1 MGQVLNKERIIEVQY
16 AHEMNHSFI
25 DYAMSV
31 IGNRALPDVRDG
43 LKPVHRRILFAMDE
57 IGLTP
62 DKPYRKSAKVVGEV
76 ISKYHPHGDSSIYE
90 AMVGMV
96 QAFGMSNTLIDGHG
110 NFGSIDG
117 DPAAAMRYTEARL
130 QSIALEMLGDLG
142 YDVVDMEDNFD
153 GYHEEPT
160 VLPTKFPNLL
170 VNGVSGI
177 AVGMATNIPPHN
189 LVESI
194 NAAIEYI
201 NDPNVT
207 VKKLMKHVKAPDFP
221 TGGII
226 TNKGEMEEI
235 YETGRGSVRIR
246 AKIEEES
253 ISQGRTNIVITEI
266 PFTFAGGKTRLIQK
280 IIELVK
286 ERKMDELSD
295 VRDESDKDG
304 IRIVLEVKRGVDIKN
319 FKNKLYKKTPLE
331 DSFSVNTVALVNG
344 EPITLSLREI
354 IKHFVEFQRE
364 ITVRKY
370 KHLLR
375 KARDRHEVLEG
386 LIKAIDVIDTII
398 EVLRGSRDVE
408 MVRNCLKTGKTDGIR
423 FKTKKTEKDATKL
436 NFTERQVDAILGM
449 RLERLIQLEVH
460 KVRKELNDVLK
471 NMDLYESIVTKEDVL
486 LSTIKAYLTEIKKKH
501 GVKRKTEIEEIESA
515 QYVEEVKEEE
525 LTVLIDRFGYIKATE
540 SSSLKRSGDDAI
552 KEFPFSSVV
561 TNLERVAFL
570 TNKGNFGQLKT
581 MEIPKGKIKDKGVPL
596 DSLLKLDKNE
606 NLIWM
611 GRSNDVLSQKVLFVT
626 KNGLVKIVDGSEY
639 ESNRALISATK
650 LDEGDELAMVCFVQ
664 GHDNEQ
670 VAIITSKSF
679 GIKYDLSSIPLQKKI
694 GKGVKGIE
702 LADGEFVVN
711 TKVFMKGEEC
721 VVKVKEKEVLLHK
734 LRAKKRGQK
743 GTELN

>member
-1 MGQVLNKERIIEVQY
+1 MSQKERIFKVEY
-16 AHEMNHSFI
+16 AHEMKHSFI

-31 IGNRALPDVRDG
+31 IEDRALPDVRDG
-43 LKPVHRRILFAMDE
+43 LKPVHRRILYAMDE
-57 IGLTP
+57 IGLMP

-90 AMVGMV
+90 AMVGMA
-96 QAFGMSNTLIDGHG
+96 QPFGMSKALIDGHG

-130 QSIALEMLGDLG
+130 TSIALEMLGDLRYG
-142 YDVVDMEDNFD
+142 VVDTEDNFD
-153 GYHEEPT
+153 GYHQEPT

-189 LVESI
+189 LAESI

-201 NDPNVT
+201 NDPSAS
-207 VKKLMKHVKAPDFP
+207 VKKLMKHLKAPDFP

-226 TNKGEMEEI
+226 TNKSEMEEI

-253 ISQGRTNIVITEI
+253 IGYGRTNLVITEI
-266 PFTFAGGKTRLIQK
+266 PFTFSGGKTRLIQK
-280 IIELVK
+280 IIDLVK
-286 ERKMDELSD
+286 ERKLDELSD

-304 IRIVLEVKRGVDIKN
+304 IRIVLEVKRGIDIEN
-319 FKNKLYKKTPLE
+319 LKNKLYKKTPLE
-331 DSFSVNTVALVNG
+331 DSFSVNTVALVDG
-344 EPITLSLREI
+344 EPATLSLREI

-364 ITVRKY
+364 ITIRKY
-370 KHLLR
+370 NHLLA

-408 MVRNCLKTGKTDGIR
+408 MVRACLQTGKTEGIR
-423 FKTKKTEKDATKL
+423 FKTKKTEKDASKL
-436 NFTERQVDAILGM
+436 NFTERQVEAILGM

-460 KVRKELNDVLK
+460 KVSKEMNDVLK
-471 NMDLYESIVTKEDVL
+471 NIDLYESIVTKEDVL
-486 LSTIKAYLTEIKKKH
+486 LSTIKTYLTDIKKKH
-501 GVKRKTEIEEIESA
+501 GTKRKTEIEEIESA
-515 QYVEEVKEEE
+515 QYVEEIKEEE
-525 LTVLIDRFGYIKATE
+525 LTIFIDRFGYIKATE
-540 SSSLKRSGDDAI
+540 ASSVKRSGDDTI
-552 KEFPFSSVV
+552 KEFTFSSVV

-570 TNKGNFGQLKT
+570 TNKGNFGQLKA
-581 MEIPKGKIKDKGVPL
+581 MDIPKGKIKDKGVPL

-606 NLIWM
+606 HLLWM
-611 GRSNDVLSQKVLFVT
+611 GKTSDVLSKKLLFVT
-626 KNGLVKIVDGSEY
+626 KSGLVKLVDGSEY
-639 ESNRALISATK
+639 ESNRTLISATK
-650 LDEGDELAMVCFVQ
+650 LEDGDELASVCFVQ
-664 GHDNEQ
+664 GHESEQ
-670 VAIITSKSF
+670 VALITSKF
-679 GIKYDLSSIPLQKKI
+679 CGIKYDLSSIPLQKKI

-702 LADGEFVVN
+702 LTDGEFILD

-721 VVKVKEKEVLLHK
+721 VVKIKESDILLHT

-743 GTELN
+743 GSELS